1 MKTEILSV
9 SGMSCLHCK
18 HAITTSVSALTGV
31 QTVDVDLSA
40 KTVRIIFDTDK
51 LTLDTIKLAIEEAGY
66 DVI

>member
-1 MKTEILSV
+1 VL
-9 SGMSCLHCK
+9 
-18 HAITTSVSALTGV
+18 ALTGV

-51 LTLDTIKLAIEEAGY
+51 LTFDTIKLAIEEAGY